1 MPRKPD
7 GSFSPAVRMA
17 IHERD
22 WFCLWCGNVFADQE
36 GQAHHRRPRQMGGTS
51 NPEIGLAT
59 NGIRLHE
66 RCHADVEKN
75 RQEAKYRG
83 FIVPA
88 GYSPANVLVKDWM
101 GRKWRLWENDRTI
114 D

>member
-1 MPRKPD
+1 MPKKPD

-22 WFCLWCGNVFADQE
+22 WFCLWCGTSFADHE
-36 GQAHHRRPRQMGGTS
+36 GQAHHRRPRHMGGTS

-66 RCHADVEKN
+66 RCHASVEKH
-75 RQEAKYRG
+75 RDESMRRG
-83 FIVPA
+83 FIVRSSW
-88 GYSPANVLVKDWM
+88 SPASVLVEDWM
-101 GRKWRLWENDRTI
+101 GRKWRLWENDRI
-114 D
+114 ME